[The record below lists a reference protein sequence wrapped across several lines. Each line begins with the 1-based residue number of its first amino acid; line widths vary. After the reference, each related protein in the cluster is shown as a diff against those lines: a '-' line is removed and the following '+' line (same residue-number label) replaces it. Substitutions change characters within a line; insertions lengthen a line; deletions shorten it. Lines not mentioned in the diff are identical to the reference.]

1 MKNFS
6 LQMPRKY
13 TRKDGAKPRVAIP
26 PDILK
31 AAVDKTIPLI
41 KARLLNHKICV
52 FISVPMS
59 LLSYMRGGSC
69 LPK

>member
-1 MKNFS
+1 
-6 LQMPRKY
+6 MPRKY

-52 FISVPMS
+52 FYFNTYESSQFHERGVMS
-59 LLSYMRGGSC
+59 
-69 LPK
+69 P